1 MPQVQGSIA
10 FLPRFTTLIGTTDF
24 ATAPIDVSNLNSV
37 QLQIWRGALRGT
49 TPMFAA
55 YVEESLDAENWSQG
69 PSASVGYDP
78 GPGQAKFINYC
89 FQLRWFRV
97 RIHLTGTD
105 PMVTCWAEGL
115 LR

>member
-1 MPQVQGSIA
+1 MSEVQGSIA
-10 FLPRFTTLIGTTDF
+10 FLPRFTTLVGATSF
-24 ATAPIDVSNLNSV
+24 ATTPIDASKLNSL
-37 QLQIWRGALRGT
+37 QLQIWRGEVRGGGSFT
-49 TPMFAA
+49 A

-69 PSASVGYDP
+69 PSAPVGFDP
-78 GPGQAKFINYC
+78 GPGLTKFVNYC

-97 RIHLTGTD
+97 RIDLAGTD